1 MDSELTPGIPDPP
14 SVKYSPVRAPFPW
27 RYAAVLMFASLVA
40 SVLVL
45 PFTAALLIQTESGRI
60 PAVLMPVV
68 LAISVVVEG
77 VLSFLMILLGLGV
90 GRSLGL
96 VWPPLDGWDAGPER
110 GRGLRSAL
118 VVATALGVV
127 SGGLIQGLA
136 HAMAALV
143 NSDHHIVLPSWWAC
157 LLASVGAGVR
167 EEVWLRLGLMTFFVW
182 VGTKLARQPAPGAG
196 LIWSANIIACLLF
209 GAMHLPQA
217 AALLGLTAP
226 LVAFVFL
233 GNGVPG
239 LIFGWLYWRK
249 GLVAAMV
256 SHTVA
261 DIVSKVVLP
270 LFGL

>member
-1 MDSELTPGIPDPP
+1 MDSELNAVIPDPL
-14 SVKYSPVRAPFPW
+14 SVKDSPVRAPFPW
-27 RYAAVLMFASLVA
+27 RYAAMLLFASLVA

-45 PFTAALLIQTESGRI
+45 PFTAALLVQTESGKI
-60 PAVLMPVV
+60 PAVLIPVV
-68 LAISVVVEG
+68 LTIQVVVEG
-77 VLSFLMILLGLGV
+77 VFSVLMILLGLGL

-96 VWPPLDGWDAGPER
+96 VWPPLDGWDAGPDR
-110 GRGLRSAL
+110 GRRVRSAL

-127 SGGLIQGLA
+127 SGGLIQGLG
-136 HAMAALV
+136 HAMAGLV
-143 NSDHHIVLPSWWAC
+143 KSDQHIVLPSWWAC

-182 VGTKLARQPAPGAG
+182 LAARLARQSAPGAG
-196 LIWSANIIACLLF
+196 LIWSANLIACLLF